1 MLLARV
7 YCPACGR
14 PYDRDQMSAR
24 QSCEDC
30 RHLFTITSAL
40 HEPRASRISRETL
53 ENLTANALFLRHG
66 LAERAFSD
74 HYRYCTRAKQG
85 NPTCVTCSALINNVT
100 FFETE
105 MERRADLA
113 AGS

>member
-1 MLLARV
+1 MLLKRV

-53 ENLTANALFLRHG
+53 ENLSTDSLFLRHG
-66 LAERAFSD
+66 LAERAFND
-74 HYRYCTRAKQG
+74 HYRYCTRAKRG
-85 NPTCVTCSALINNVT
+85 DPDCATCSALIDNVG
-100 FFETE
+100 FFESE
-105 MERRADLA
+105 LERRADLA